1 MKIDYIQGCTVTGID
16 VDGDDLRDLSAHKKR
31 DIYRKL
37 LTFLETRDSPAWE
50 EDLQEL
56 LIFVAE
62 RYGISKHEYYCE
74 TCGDNVYTT
83 TLEI

>member
-37 LTFLETRDSPAWE
+37 LTFLETRESPAWE

-62 RYGISKHEYYCE
+62 RYGTTRHDFHCDS
-74 TCGDNVYTT
+74 CGDDVFIT
-83 TLEI
+83 TLNV